1 MHYFVLCYN
10 LSYFIILTSHTL
22 QTIMSYQNSVR
33 FHTILC
39 CKMCRHKHAIWSFF
53 KQSHLIFM
61 EDFWQS
67 QLPDFTINVTFFLQ
81 YAFLGCSTSSKACMY
96 TISLS
101 ALKKCIMEVVW
112 ADLHR
117 SENENNWL
125 ELVLIIYIQNWVV
138 TDYMLSGLRNQIPKI
153 KYF

>member
-1 MHYFVLCYN
+1 
-10 LSYFIILTSHTL
+10 
-22 QTIMSYQNSVR
+22 
-33 FHTILC
+33 
-39 CKMCRHKHAIWSFF
+39 
-53 KQSHLIFM
+53 
-61 EDFWQS
+61 
-67 QLPDFTINVTFFLQ
+67 
-81 YAFLGCSTSSKACMY
+81 
-96 TISLS
+96 
-101 ALKKCIMEVVW
+101 MEVVW